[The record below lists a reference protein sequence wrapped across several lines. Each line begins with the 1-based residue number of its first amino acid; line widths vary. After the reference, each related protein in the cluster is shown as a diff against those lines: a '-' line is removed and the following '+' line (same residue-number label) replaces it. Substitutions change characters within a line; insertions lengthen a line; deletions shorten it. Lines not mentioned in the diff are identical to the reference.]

1 MKQINGKLKPDN
13 NFKWKFRKQLL
24 AACFF
29 LLVCITGITAAAK
42 GMTEDAGTNQTE
54 RIPGCGLADTAYSY
68 DGGKTWTSDS
78 FLEVAGNGTYEV
90 MVMENGQLVLS
101 ALLPETIANRA
112 QAERE
117 DNDEA

>member
-42 GMTEDAGTNQTE
+42 GMTEDSWL
-54 RIPGCGLADTAYSY
+54 RSCRCGL
-68 DGGKTWTSDS
+68 
-78 FLEVAGNGTYEV
+78 FLRRRKDLDIGF
-90 MVMENGQLVLS
+90 LS
-101 ALLPETIANRA
+101 
-112 QAERE
+112 
-117 DNDEA
+117 